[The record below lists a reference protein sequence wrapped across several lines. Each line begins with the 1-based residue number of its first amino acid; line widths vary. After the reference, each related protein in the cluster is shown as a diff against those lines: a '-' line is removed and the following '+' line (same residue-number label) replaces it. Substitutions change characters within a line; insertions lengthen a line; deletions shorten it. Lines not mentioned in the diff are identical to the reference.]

1 MSDQKEVGNFF
12 ERLKGSKDVKQ
23 FQLKVKIIDYVDP
36 NKVIVNIKS
45 LPSIAS
51 EYSKTM
57 TMYSMKQI
65 DEEVSQFD
73 SNEYNDMQINYLE
86 KPKIDIIDS
95 IVLPE
100 KVYL

>member
-1 MSDQKEVGNFF
+1 
-12 ERLKGSKDVKQ
+12 
-23 FQLKVKIIDYVDP
+23 
-36 NKVIVNIKS
+36 
-45 LPSIAS
+45 
-51 EYSKTM
+51 
-57 TMYSMKQI
+57 MYSMKQI

-86 KPKIDIIDS
+86 KPKKDIIDS